1 MKSST
6 KVYVYYNEKQYGPLA
21 WAEVLRKNLPTSTL
35 VWTKGMKNWQT
46 IASLQQTSRPA
57 ERQNQEV
64 INKPVTS
71 GDLVYADFVNRLA
84 AFVIDG
90 LALSIGNYIIA
101 LVYGSMFWRLAFS
114 VPELFTLFSYLL
126 TLGISWAYFAL
137 FESSELQATPGKI
150 LLKIKVVN
158 EYDGRINLS
167 TATARFFAK
176 IFSGLILLIGY
187 LMVLWTPRK
196 QALHDQLAK
205 TLVMHATMTNNNQNT
220 HFNQPTVYGP
230 RHAMDNADKS

>member
-6 KVYVYYNEKQYGPLA
+6 KVYVYYNKKQYGPLA
-21 WAEVLRKNLPTSTL
+21 WAEVLRKNLPSNTL

-46 IASLQQTSRPA
+46 IASLQQANRPGEKQSR
-57 ERQNQEV
+57 EV
-64 INKPVTS
+64 SHKTVAS

-84 AFVIDG
+84 AFLIDG
-90 LALSIGNYIIA
+90 LALSVASYMIGLIYS
-101 LVYGSMFWRLAFS
+101 SMFWRLAFS

-126 TLGISWAYFAL
+126 TLGISWAYFAF

-158 EYDGRINLS
+158 EYDGRITLS

-176 IFSGLILLIGY
+176 ILSGLILIIGY
-187 LMVLWTPRK
+187 LMVLWTPRR

-205 TLVMHATMTNNNQNT
+205 TLVINNTSTKQ
-220 HFNQPTVYGP
+220 
-230 RHAMDNADKS
+230 